1 MSAKKRYAVLEAER
15 SPYLDR
21 ARDCSALTI
30 PTLLP
35 PSGSDGAFKF
45 KTPYQS
51 VGARGVAN
59 LSSSL
64 LLSLIPPNQP
74 FFRLSVD
81 EEMLQQ
87 MEGYEQIKP
96 HLDASL
102 SSIER
107 AIMREIEVNSFR
119 VGLSDALKQLI
130 VSGNVLL
137 HIPKNGRMKV
147 FRLDS
152 YVVQRDDRGNP
163 VRAITKENVAYS
175 ALSPELQALAD
186 QYQMSAQ
193 SSTSGKKSCELYTVA
208 HWTKKKVEVHQ
219 ELYDMPI
226 PGSEGSY
233 PLDKPPVLVLRFVPE
248 QGQDYG
254 RSYVEQYYGDLKA
267 LEGLSQAVVA
277 GAAAA
282 SKVLFLCSPNGTTRP
297 RDVAKAGNGA
307 IISGSAN
314 DISVLQMQK
323 YNDFRVALDMMGDI
337 KERLN
342 YAFLLTEASI
352 RRAERVTAEE
362 VRLVSAAIENQLGSL
377 DRLMRQELQVPVLN
391 RLMDRMSR
399 QGQLPEL
406 PAKYIKPA
414 IVAGMDA
421 LGRGT
426 DLAKLDTFVGGIGQV
441 LGPQMIERYVNLSE
455 YLRRRATALAVDT
468 VGLVKTEEQI
478 AQEAQQ
484 AMMQQTAQQT
494 IPGIADKVAGGM
506 AQSAQRMAE
515 QPPTEQ

>member
-1 MSAKKRYAVLEAER
+1 MSAKKLYSVLEAER
-15 SPYLDR
+15 NTYLDR
-21 ARDCSALTI
+21 ARECAAITI

-35 PSGSDGAFKF
+35 PSGSTSGHTF

-51 VGARGVAN
+51 VGARGTAN
-59 LSSSL
+59 LSASL
-64 LLSLIPPNQP
+64 LLSLIPPNQA

-81 EEMLQQ
+81 DEMLRQ

-119 VGLSDALKQLI
+119 VGLSEALKQLI
-130 VSGNVLL
+130 VAGNVLL
-137 HIPKNGRMKV
+137 HIPKDGKMKV

-152 YVVQRDDRGNP
+152 FVCQRDDRGNP
-163 VRAITKENVAYS
+163 VRAITKEKVAYS

-186 QYQMSAQ
+186 QYMSASAQ
-193 SSTSGKKSCELYTVA
+193 SGEKSCELYTVA
-208 HWTKKKVEVHQ
+208 RWDKKKVYVHQ
-219 ELYDMPI
+219 ELYDTPI
-226 PGSEGSY
+226 EGSEGSY
-233 PLDKPPVLVLRFVPE
+233 PIDKPPVLVLRFVPE
-248 QGQDYG
+248 HGQDYG
-254 RSYVEQYYGDLKA
+254 RSYVEQYYGDLKS
-267 LEGLSQAVVA
+267 LEGLTQAGVE

-282 SKVLFLCSPNGTTRP
+282 SKVLFLCSPNGGTRP

-307 IISGSAN
+307 IISGNAN
-314 DISVLQMQK
+314 DLTVLQMQK

-377 DRLMRQELQVPVLN
+377 YSLMSQELQLPLLN

-399 QGQLPEL
+399 QGRLPEL
-406 PAKYIKPA
+406 PAKYIQPA

-426 DLAKLDTFVGGIGQV
+426 DLAKLDTFVAGLGQV
-441 LGPQMIERYVNLSE
+441 LGPESINAHINVSE
-455 YLRRRATALAVDT
+455 YLRRRATALSVDIQ
-468 VGLVKTEEQI
+468 GLVKSEEQL
-478 AQEAQQ
+478 AQEQQQAQAQQ
-484 AMMQQTAQQT
+484 MAAAAV
-494 IPGIADKVAGGM
+494 PGVASKG
-506 AQSAQRMAE
+506 AE
-515 QPPTEQ
+515 GITKGSPPPVPPQ